1 MKNRLIVLFTGL
13 TLLVIAA
20 GCILPGPEPRGDRH
34 RREPGREREHER
46 ERDHD
51 RGHEERH

>member
-1 MKNRLIVLFTGL
+1 MRNRLIVLFTGL